1 MSDDCTEPNRKACPR
16 MCQDF
21 CNKAETESELA
32 SARGSVDYKHKWEIT
47 IEADSPRGA
56 MDAVWEMW
64 EAWRDGNE
72 PIGMS
77 CPASMGD
84 RVSARVKKVH

>member
-1 MSDDCTEPNRKACPR
+1 MSGDSTDAWWEQESMKEDEA
-16 MCQDF
+16 
-21 CNKAETESELA
+21 AERESKSELPTPE
-32 SARGSVDYKHKWEIT
+32 GSVDYKHKWEIT
-47 IEADSPRGA
+47 IEADSPGGA
-56 MDAVWEMW
+56 MDAVWHCW

-84 RVSARVKKVH
+84 RVMSRVKKVH